1 MTTKCIGNDKFEFAD
16 KYFPQPPASDASS
29 TLSKPVFLANPFAE
43 LENANTLDDKTLQ
56 AKFVRV
62 LSLRWCPPRR

>member
-1 MTTKCIGNDKFEFAD
+1 MTTNSIGNDMVEFAE

-43 LENANTLDDKTLQ
+43 LKNADTLDEKTLQ

-62 LSLRWCPPRR
+62 